1 MFAFVWVLVATLFV
15 FMGRSL
21 DQTQHEMGLGDPGR
35 AAMVCYGIGGVMA
48 LMAAG
53 FVL

>member
-1 MFAFVWVLVATLFV
+1 MFCIIWVAVATLFV

-21 DQTQHEMGLGDPGR
+21 DQIQNEMGLGDPGR

>member
-1 MFAFVWVLVATLFV
+1 MFAFIWVAVAALFV

-21 DQTQHEMGLGDPGR
+21 DRTQGEMGLGAPGR
-35 AAMVCYGIGGVMA
+35 AAMVCYGIGGCMA